1 VDEVLRRVMQVHG
14 RTHPE
19 VGSPI
24 DYRLD
29 VFDRC
34 IGGSGQGREI
44 GPVTVEVVGIE
55 RGEGSELRVVVYGT
69 RPDGD
74 VTVDASTT

>member
-1 VDEVLRRVMQVHG
+1 MGGPTPKSGPH
-14 RTHPE
+14 
-19 VGSPI
+19 I

-55 RGEGSELRVVVYGT
+55 RGEGPELRVVVYGT